1 MAMEDGC
8 SYDSTNKMKI
18 RQMIGVHSTVGIDL
32 KSINVIPR
40 QKEDKK
46 MKRAWLST
54 PTIAYDLRN
63 ELKIWSELV
72 EYIVNLYF
80 IS

>member
-46 MKRAWLST
+46 K
-54 PTIAYDLRN
+54 
-63 ELKIWSELV
+63 WSEHDYQHPQERMTLGMSSKSEV
-72 EYIVNLYF
+72 
-80 IS
+80 S

>member
-32 KSINVIPR
+32 KSINVIPI
-40 QKEDKK
+40 QKEVK
-46 MKRAWLST
+46 S
-54 PTIAYDLRN
+54 N
-63 ELKIWSELV
+63 EMSKIININMTTGMASSELQ
-72 EYIVNLYF
+72 
-80 IS
+80 

>member
-46 MKRAWLST
+46 MKRA
-54 PTIAYDLRN
+54 
-63 ELKIWSELV
+63 
-72 EYIVNLYF
+72 
-80 IS
+80 